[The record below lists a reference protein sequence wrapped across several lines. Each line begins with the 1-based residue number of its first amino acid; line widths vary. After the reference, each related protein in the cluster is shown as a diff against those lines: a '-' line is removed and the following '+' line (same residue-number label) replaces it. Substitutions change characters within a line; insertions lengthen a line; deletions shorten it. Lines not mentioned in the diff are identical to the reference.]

1 MLLLFAPASAIVPCP
16 SASPLACRCCCRRHR
31 RHSATKRAFA
41 FAPFSV
47 RDCSRW
53 CHLLLLRHSPFG
65 IAVANAAVAAVAI
78 PPLCKLL
85 PLRRSPFRIASIN
98 TAAAVNVPLPREL
111 LLWRHSQFGIAVTPS
126 RHHAS
131 ICFCALLWSGSQ
143 SLMPL
148 LPPQMPT
155 MMAMSLPVGHIPP
168 PRFKLRRR
176 PPLPSANHWCHQ
188 AAFATVAANLV
199 IVTLLSAAAILL
211 CNIWSA
217 VAAAVSCLWQT
228 PLSSLLTLLI
238 VALQPFVLN
247 AS

>member
-143 SLMPL
+143 RWWQCHCLSDIFLLQDLNCAAGRRCRQPIIGATKPPLPPSPPILSLSLSCLLQPFFFVISGPPL
-148 LPPQMPT
+148 LPPFLVCGRHP
-155 MMAMSLPVGHIPP
+155 
-168 PRFKLRRR
+168 
-176 PPLPSANHWCHQ
+176 CH
-188 AAFATVAANLV
+188 
-199 IVTLLSAAAILL
+199 LS
-211 CNIWSA
+211 
-217 VAAAVSCLWQT
+217 
-228 PLSSLLTLLI
+228 
-238 VALQPFVLN
+238 
-247 AS
+247 